1 MKSADLSVFSEQSR
15 TVLNGGRDLKDET
28 LFQKTEKRLIILQSL
43 SDALVD
49 VEMYK
54 FLEQGLS
61 IQTQSLF
68 KHKRVLF
75 DLLNTLQ
82 VLVVR
87 SSNVGIPDILSKQL
101 PNQTY

>member
-1 MKSADLSVFSEQSR
+1 M
-15 TVLNGGRDLKDET
+15 NT
-28 LFQKTEKRLIILQSL
+28 LTYS
-43 SDALVD
+43 ALVD

-54 FLEQGLS
+54 CLEQELS